1 MPAEQP
7 AGTGTKAKDASF
19 ANPSTKVLFDYWKK
33 TIEEEILAL
42 LKEGGPV
49 DVGDLAVRIKMPG
62 EVVDLFVRNMVE
74 EGKLRIRTVS
84 IVTL

>member
-19 ANPSTKVLFDYWKK
+19 ANPSTKVLFDHWKK
-33 TIEEEILAL
+33 TIEAEILAL
-42 LKEGGPV
+42 LKEGKPM
-49 DVGDLAVRIKMPG
+49 DVGDLAVRTKMSG
-62 EVVDLFVRNMVE
+62 EAVDLFVRNLVE